1 MHLAA
6 VAGAAVVMISDERA
20 PTCFYPLAEK
30 LEVVRLRKIH
40 ELTVGDVLQAT
51 RKLLNE

>member
-1 MHLAA
+1 
-6 VAGAAVVMISDERA
+6 MISDERA

-30 LEVVRLRKIH
+30 LEVVRHRKLH
-40 ELTVGDVLQAT
+40 EQTVEDVLEAT